1 MRLYNKKLSALRL
14 WLLAIV
20 LGLSMLIGIA
30 LYYNSLLIHLQ
41 DSACQTL
48 KEVMQQEKNSFS
60 RRLMDDSTTLEG
72 YAALFRRFEG
82 DIVI

>member
-48 KEVMQQEKNSFS
+48 KEVMQQ
-60 RRLMDDSTTLEG
+60 
-72 YAALFRRFEG
+72 
-82 DIVI
+82 